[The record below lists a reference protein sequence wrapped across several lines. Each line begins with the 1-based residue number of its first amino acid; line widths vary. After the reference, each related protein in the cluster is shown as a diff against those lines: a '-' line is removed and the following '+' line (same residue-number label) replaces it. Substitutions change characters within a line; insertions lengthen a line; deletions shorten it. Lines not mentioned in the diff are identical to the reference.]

1 MAANSAN
8 STYSAQTAGAG
19 KMGSMAIRT
28 PVRVLLIV
36 CAAALAAGCT
46 MPAPNLPPTISLIST
61 PAPATATLTAGPTLL
76 PGIAETATALAQGT
90 AGAPEQ
96 TTEAPATA
104 TPEVSATAAEASA
117 TPSPLGPTGTP
128 GPVLTATPIVL
139 ADPNL
144 PAGCQEMRTVQPGE
158 WLQLI
163 ANDYNLT
170 WQALADANGLTDP
183 EQLTAGQVLCIPL
196 PGVTVTPPSATSG
209 GGGSTSGAPTL
220 TPAPGDGLAILA
232 FDAGPNPVERGN
244 VVRLS
249 WTVRAASSVSLYRM
263 TYDYKT
269 SQWARQT
276 DPAYT
281 GAGSGNLTLP
291 VAQDAREGLRFEL
304 VATDAAGVSVSVQ
317 SEPLPLLCYIPFYES
332 PPEPN
337 ACRSAPK
344 TVPGEFQA
352 FEYGYM
358 LWRSDTGEVIV
369 LPQRPDQFLAW
380 TIQLPESDPI
390 EVGPAPAGLYAPN
403 FRLSA
408 VWATFDAIHLGGSGL
423 LRDTLGWALEPSE
436 TYELTLQPRLDS
448 RYSMFDVVFVSFPD
462 DRIAMLTTGGGL
474 PLAGT
479 TGPAWS
485 FIDR

>member
-1 MAANSAN
+1 
-8 STYSAQTAGAG
+8 
-19 KMGSMAIRT
+19 
-28 PVRVLLIV
+28 
-36 CAAALAAGCT
+36 

-61 PAPATATLTAGPTLL
+61 PEPATATLTAGPTLL
-76 PGIAETATALAQGT
+76 PGIAETATALALGT
-90 AGAPEQ
+90 DSAP
-96 TTEAPATA
+96 TEAVEATA
-104 TPEVSATAAEASA
+104 TPTLEASATAGEATA
-117 TPSPLGPTGTP
+117 TPSPLGPSDTP

-144 PAGCQEMRTVQPGE
+144 PAGCQEMRMVQPGE

-163 ANDYNLT
+163 ANDYGLT

-183 EQLTAGQVLCIPL
+183 EQLTAGQVLCIPI
-196 PGVTVTPPSATSG
+196 PGVTVTPPSAAG
-209 GGGSTSGAPTL
+209 GGGGTSGSAATL

-232 FDAGPNPVERGN
+232 FDASPNPVERGN

-263 TYDYKT
+263 NYDYKT
-269 SQWARQT
+269 SQWTRQAAA
-276 DPAYT
+276 AYT
-281 GAGSGNLTLP
+281 GTGSGNLTLP
-291 VAQDAREGLRFEL
+291 VAVDAREGLRFEL
-304 VATDAAGVSVSVQ
+304 VATGAASETVSVQ
-317 SEPLPLLCYIPFYES
+317 TEPLPLLCYIPFYES
-332 PPEPN
+332 PPETN
-337 ACRSAPK
+337 SCRSAPK

-390 EVGPAPAGLYAPN
+390 EVGPAPAGLYAPS

-408 VWATFDAIHLGGSGL
+408 VWATFDAFHLGGSGL
-423 LRDTLGWALEPSE
+423 LRDTLGWALEPAES
-436 TYELTLQPRLDS
+436 YELTLQPRLDS

-479 TGPAWS
+479 TGPVWS
-485 FIDR
+485 FLDR